1 VVIFL
6 TEEKKRE
13 PKQEKVE
20 AVQQLLDRVNAS
32 KATVVTGFSGLT
44 VEEVTD
50 LRAKLFHAKVEYHV
64 VKNNL
69 ARLALNKANITVL
82 DDLLVGPTAIALAME
97 DAVAPARVLS
107 KFAKDHEKLS
117 LRGGWMDGR
126 KITVQDIKALA
137 NLPSREVLL
146 AKMLGSM
153 KSPVSGIVQVL
164 AGPVR
169 KLVYALNAVAQA
181 KGKTA

>member
-1 VVIFL
+1 VVNFL
-6 TEEKKRE
+6 TTEKRE

-20 AVQQLLDRVNAS
+20 AVEKILDRVRAS
-32 KATVVTGFSGLT
+32 KAAVVTGYTGLT
-44 VEEVTD
+44 VEEVTE

-126 KITVQDIKALA
+126 KITVQDIKAMA

-146 AKMLGSM
+146 GKMLGSM
-153 KSPVSGIVQVL
+153 KSPVNGIVQVL
-164 AGPVR
+164 AGPAR